1 MAPHDQQTL
10 ATWPEA
16 ELDEAALMAALE
28 ASQRTRFADK
38 RNKLA
43 ELAGL

>member
-1 MAPHDQQTL
+1 MAPFEAENL

-28 ASQRTRFADK
+28 DAQRDRSAERRSEF
-38 RNKLA
+38 A
-43 ELAGL
+43 ELAAL

>member
-1 MAPHDQQTL
+1 MAPSEPETL

-28 ASQRTRFADK
+28 DSRRNRFAE
-38 RNKLA
+38 RRSEFA
-43 ELAGL
+43 ELAAL